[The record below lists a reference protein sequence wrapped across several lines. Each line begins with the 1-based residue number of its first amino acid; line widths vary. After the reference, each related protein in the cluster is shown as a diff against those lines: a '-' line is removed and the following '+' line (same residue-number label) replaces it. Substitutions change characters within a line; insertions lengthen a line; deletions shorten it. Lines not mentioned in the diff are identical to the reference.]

1 MLAII
6 YSLLPIFS
14 LIMLGFVFRRWKF
27 PSDNFWVSADRLTYF
42 VLLPALIIQ
51 KLAVADF
58 ASSSVSQLFFILCI
72 SVVII
77 GIFALISGTFLRIS
91 SAALTSVFQGS
102 IRPNTYVVLASA
114 STLYGPEGLALAV
127 IPLAGVIPLV
137 NILCIISFA
146 YYVPNG
152 KRTAGGVLKSI
163 FKNPLVLAC
172 LIGISLNISRIGL
185 PYFTYDL
192 FGILSSAALP
202 LGLISVGTGLRAL
215 GQQQTLLPIVL
226 SSLAKLTLMPLCA
239 FLLLQYLGVSGL
251 SLAVGTLFCAV
262 PCAVSS
268 YILAG
273 HLNGDQPLMA
283 SIITIETL
291 VAFITMPA
299 LLVLLIG

>member
-14 LIMLGFVFRRWKF
+14 LIMMGFVFRKWKF

-58 ASSSVSQLFFILCI
+58 SSSSVSQLYLVLCG
-72 SVVII
+72 SVVVM
-77 GIFALISGTFLRIS
+77 GMLALALGSIFRIRAS
-91 SAALTSVFQGS
+91 SLTSVFQGS

-114 STLYGPEGLALAV
+114 TALYGSEGLALAV

-137 NILCIISFA
+137 NILCILSFA

-152 KRTAGGVLKSI
+152 KRTLGGVLKSI
-163 FKNPLVLAC
+163 FQNPLVIAC
-172 LIGISLNISRIGL
+172 IIGICLNLTGIGL
-185 PYFTYDL
+185 PFFTYDL
-192 FGILSSAALP
+192 FDILASAALP

-215 GQQQTLLPIVL
+215 EQRQTLIPIII
-226 SSLAKLTLMPLCA
+226 ANICKLVLMPICA
-239 FLLLQYLGVSGL
+239 FLLLQYMGLDGL
-251 SLAVGTLFCAV
+251 SLAVGTLFCTV
-262 PCAVSS
+262 PCAISS

-291 VAFITMPA
+291 VAFVTMP
-299 LLVLLIG
+299 VLLAILLG

>member
-14 LIMLGFVFRRWKF
+14 LIMLGFIFRRWKF

-58 ASSSVSQLFFILCI
+58 SSSSVSHLYLVLCG
-72 SVVII
+72 SVLIMGV
-77 GIFALISGTFLRIS
+77 FALIMGSIFRIQAS
-91 SAALTSVFQGS
+91 SLTSVFQGS

-114 STLYGPEGLALAV
+114 AVLYGSEGLALAV

-137 NILCIISFA
+137 NILCILSFA

-152 KRTAGGVLKSI
+152 KRTFGGVLKSI
-163 FKNPLVLAC
+163 FQNPLVIAC
-172 LIGISLNISRIGL
+172 VIGITLNLTGIGL
-185 PYFTYDL
+185 PFFTYNL
-192 FGILSSAALP
+192 FDILASAALP

-215 GQQQTLLPIVL
+215 EQRQTLIPIIIAN
-226 SSLAKLTLMPLCA
+226 SCKLVLMPVCA
-239 FLLLQYLGVSGL
+239 FLLLQYLGVDGL

-299 LLVLLIG
+299 LLVLLLG

>member
-1 MLAII
+1 
-6 YSLLPIFS
+6 
-14 LIMLGFVFRRWKF
+14 MLGFVFRRWKF

-58 ASSSVSQLFFILCI
+58 SSSSVSQLYLVLCG
-72 SVVII
+72 SVIAI
-77 GIFALISGTFLRIS
+77 GIFALILGSLLRVN
-91 SAALTSVFQGS
+91 SASLTSVFQGS

-114 STLYGPEGLALAV
+114 SALYGSEGLALAV

-137 NILCIISFA
+137 NILCILSFA

-152 KRTAGGVLKSI
+152 KRTFGGVLKSI
-163 FKNPLVLAC
+163 FQNPLVIAC
-172 LIGISLNISRIGL
+172 IIGISLNLTRIGL
-185 PYFTYDL
+185 PFFTYDL
-192 FGILSSAALP
+192 FDILASAALP

-215 GQQQTLLPIVL
+215 EKRDTLAPIVL
-226 SSLAKLTLMPLCA
+226 ANLAKLVLMPTCA
-239 FLLLQYLGVSGL
+239 FFTLQYLGVDGL